1 MGIKAKAKKRYVVG
15 LREAAKFIKVK
26 KVCCVIVAPDLE
38 KISSEGGLD
47 SAVADIVRLCGEQEV
62 GVVYCLNRYQLGR
75 ACLRKVPVSCIAIMN
90 PQGSDET
97 YKSLLNLAS
106 ELRQKYKDRLREE
119 MDKLTREDS
128 GKRPADSDVPKSAPV
143 DLSTD
148 PSEGHELPTTR
159 ASSVLSFQAPEFVPS
174 WERPGHQQYYG
185 DNPGEIE
192 GASIFENEDVDPQ
205 Y

>member
-1 MGIKAKAKKRYVVG
+1 
-15 LREAAKFIKVK
+15 
-26 KVCCVIVAPDLE
+26 
-38 KISSEGGLD
+38 
-47 SAVADIVRLCGEQEV
+47 
-62 GVVYCLNRYQLGR
+62 
-75 ACLRKVPVSCIAIMN
+75 MN

-159 ASSVLSFQAPEFVPS
+159 ASSVLSFQVKVRHQLYISASVLKAPEFVPS

-185 DNPGEIE
+185 DNSVEFE
-192 GASIFENEDVDPQ
+192 GTCTFETSEGDPQ
-205 Y
+205 YQLPQVCFQPLQGLPPWQPYSWNRGHKW